1 MGGRG
6 QTFAQMQQSSD
17 EYMKNFK
24 EKTGN
29 SKTYDANTDAHL
41 KENESYTKETKQRF
55 RKRNLDDAIERLYQ
69 THGVSGRDLTGGRA
83 LDERLENHGYKPHVE
98 LLNQQM
104 SLVKKYYP
112 KLKINSIGTYSG
124 DSTGKSKINMETG
137 DFTFNA
143 NNLSIPRLNKAI
155 KDSNIGRDY
164 AHNVQKNLIARS
176 FYQIA
181 KENPVKMQQLKK
193 TYINDYGGT
202 SAKFQKAFI
211 NGMSKHISNK
221 TYGESSSAFAD
232 EIGRFLKR
240 LR

>member
-6 QTFAQMQQSSD
+6 QTYAQMQQSSD

-29 SKTYDANTDAHL
+29 SKTHDAKTDAHL
-41 KENESYTKETKQRF
+41 KENDEYTKGTKQRF
-55 RKRNLDDAIERLYQ
+55 RKRTLDDALGRLNEA
-69 THGVSGRDLTGGRA
+69 HGVANNLTQGRI
-83 LDERLENHGYKPHVE
+83 LDSRLENHGYKPHVE

-112 KLKINSIGTYSG
+112 KLNINSIGTYSG
-124 DSTGKSKINMETG
+124 DSVGKSKINMETG

-143 NNLSIPRLNKAI
+143 NNLSIPRLNKAV
-155 KDSNIGRDY
+155 KESNIGRDY
-164 AHNVQKNLIARS
+164 AHNIQKNLIARS

-193 TYINDYGGT
+193 TYIKDYGGT
-202 SAKFQKAFI
+202 SAKFQSAFI
-211 NGMSKHISNK
+211 NGMSKYISNK